1 MCARHSKVT
10 SSIFHTRESV
20 AVQQPWCVG
29 VDGARS
35 GWIAVWDNGDL
46 LAFAYYPS
54 VAALAVALPAVD
66 VLGVDIPIGL
76 SEHAPRAAD
85 AQARRFVGGRRA
97 CSIFAAPLRGILQ
110 ARTQAEASALH
121 RVLDHEKQRG
131 FGVQSFALL
140 PKIRDWDDALRTD
153 PAWAARVFEVHPEVS
168 FAALAG
174 GPGLAAAKK
183 SSEGQRQRCRLL
195 GDHYGAARVASLLE
209 RVPRA
214 CAQPDDVLDAL
225 AACWSA
231 QRIAAGTA
239 GSLPA
244 VVERDACGLRMGIYF

>member
-1 MCARHSKVT
+1 MHFFSENRYVKRH
-10 SSIFHTRESV
+10 H
-20 AVQQPWCVG
+20 CVG

-35 GWIAVWDNGDL
+35 GWVAVWEAGEA
-46 LAFAYYPS
+46 LAFAYYAT
-54 VAALAVALPAVD
+54 VAELTVALHAVD
-66 VLGVDIPIGL
+66 VLGVDVPLGL
-76 SEHAPRAAD
+76 SEHASRAAEV
-85 AQARRFVGGRRA
+85 QARRFVGGRRA

-110 ARTQAEASALH
+110 AEKQAEASALH

-140 PKIRDWDDALRTD
+140 PKIRDWDSALRAD
-153 PAWAARVFEVHPEVS
+153 PAWAEHVFEVHPEVS

-174 GPGLAAAKK
+174 GQGLAAPKK
-183 SSEGQRQRCRLL
+183 SSEGHRQRRTLL
-195 GDHYGAARVASLLE
+195 GDHYGAERVASLLD

-225 AACWSA
+225 VAHWSA

-244 VVERDACGLRMGIYF
+244 VVERDACGLRMGIYY

>member
-1 MCARHSKVT
+1 MERQH
-10 SSIFHTRESV
+10 
-20 AVQQPWCVG
+20 CVG

-35 GWIAVWDNGDL
+35 GWIAVWENGDA
-46 LAFAYYPS
+46 LAFAYYAT
-54 VAALAVALPAVD
+54 VAELAVALREVE
-66 VLGVDIPIGL
+66 VLGVDVPLGL
-76 SEHAPRAAD
+76 AEHAPRAAD
-85 AQARRFVGGRRA
+85 VQARRYVGGRRA

-110 ARTQAEASALH
+110 AETQVQASALH
-121 RVLDHEKQRG
+121 RVLDHEKHRG

-140 PKIRDWDDALRTD
+140 PKIRDWDTALRAD
-153 PAWAARVFEVHPEVS
+153 HAWAARVFEVHPEVS

-174 GPGLAAAKK
+174 GQGLAAPKK
-183 SSEGQRQRCRLL
+183 SDEGHRQRRTLL

-214 CAQPDDVLDAL
+214 CVQPDDVLDAL
-225 AACWSA
+225 VACWSA

-244 VVERDACGLRMGIYF
+244 VVERDACGLRMGIYY